1 MPRDDYGHYV
11 NNKGVEIN
19 GTTDKNGVDHISF
32 YDKCPAEN
40 ADHGSMH
47 INYDFNNTGGNIVD
61 TTSGDK
67 ETTDLSCYLTTACM
81 MKKMDSFDDNCEEL
95 TILRWFRDAFVSKED
110 VEHYYKTAPIVVDS
124 INKKENNKK
133 IYDYIYD
140 NVVNVC
146 VNAIKKGDYDF
157 AYNRYKSSILAL
169 EEEVTRPALVKQ
181 MVKVLKQV

>member
-1 MPRDDYGHYV
+1 M
-11 NNKGVEIN
+11 
-19 GTTDKNGVDHISF
+19 DK
-32 YDKCPAEN
+32 
-40 ADHGSMH
+40 
-47 INYDFNNTGGNIVD
+47 
-61 TTSGDK
+61 
-67 ETTDLSCYLTTACM
+67 
-81 MKKMDSFDDNCEEL
+81 FDDNCEEL

-146 VNAIKKGDYDF
+146 VNALTKGDYDF

-169 EEEVTRPALVKQ
+169 EEEFARPALVKQ
-181 MVKVLKQV
+181 MVKVLKKV